1 MNDESEKSQESRL
14 GKLAKES
21 GYELEKDRPEGRDM
35 EHQGGWKVVNADGLA
50 AAGEH
55 FELTLD
61 DVERFLTGEE
71 DHPSAGR

>member
-1 MNDESEKSQESRL
+1 MNDKSEKSQESRL
-14 GKLAKES
+14 RKLAKEL

-35 EHQGGWKVVNADGLA
+35 EHQGGWKVINADGLA
-50 AAGEH
+50 VTGEN

-61 DVERFLTGEE
+61 DVERSLTGEE